1 MKSLIKS
8 FLVIIIV
15 CFSFNSYGQFK
26 FDLKKSVDAV
36 QNGIKGTKGKTDQNK
51 PVQKDGKSS
60 STDTT
65 KTGNNKDNQNSDQK
79 QPGL

>member
-51 PVQKDGKSS
+51 PVQVLPLILL
-60 STDTT
+60 
-65 KTGNNKDNQNSDQK
+65 NSQT
-79 QPGL
+79 QLSRARLRQLLYPR